1 MTGRYLHNVKLPV
14 DERQCGD
21 GYAGNDAHGNVCC
34 MHVDE
39 ALVNNRTL
47 ALYLQ
52 REAGYTVGMFG
63 KCTRKTSLFF
73 VFCLVLISLLAWPAG
88 LFGKISVV
96 CAHRPEQLPAAAAAR
111 FRCLVRQR
119 RLHLLRTLIRRQE
132 HREPQ
137 TTPASSKVA
146 LE

>member
-1 MTGRYLHNVKLPV
+1 MNFFIHTPVCCPSRSELVTGRYLHNVKLPV

-63 KCTRKTSLFF
+63 KCTRKKRVSFLFF
-73 VFCLVLISLLAWPAG
+73 LACPYFPSCVG
-88 LFGKISVV
+88 LFGKIS
-96 CAHRPEQLPAAAAAR
+96 
-111 FRCLVRQR
+111 
-119 RLHLLRTLIRRQE
+119 
-132 HREPQ
+132 
-137 TTPASSKVA
+137 
-146 LE
+146 

>member
-63 KCTRKTSLFF
+63 KCTRQKRVSLFF
-73 VFCLVLISLLAWPAG
+73 FLD
-88 LFGKISVV
+88 SVV
-96 CAHRPEQLPAAAAAR
+96 CVCA
-111 FRCLVRQR
+111 
-119 RLHLLRTLIRRQE
+119 
-132 HREPQ
+132 Q
-137 TTPASSKVA
+137 T
-146 LE
+146 